1 MTNFLISRQ
10 LIIRDLRNEVEARRE
25 RGVIAADRRGEKE
38 EINPRARTFRTLGRT
53 AINPNSRLLIM
64 HADELSVARFSG
76 VNQLLLSG
84 RLFPT
89 GEPEGRETNPRR
101 TRGCYLPVCQKSR
114 TSPGGW
120 INKLTPRRAAFLT
133 CQGTFPFTHEIP
145 ILSCIKY
152 QASKVTNLPLQI
164 IKYIWKCGK
173 VCTYTLLHSS
183 SIYYS
188 ILVLIIFLFPIYTS

>member
-25 RGVIAADRRGEKE
+25 RGIIAADRRGEKE
-38 EINPRARTFRTLGRT
+38 EINPRERTFRTLGRT

-89 GEPEGRETNPRR
+89 GESEGRETNPRR

-120 INKLTPRRAAFLT
+120 INKLTPRRCLPYLSGILPFYPWNSH
-133 CQGTFPFTHEIP
+133 TFMYKVSSFESNKPPFAN
-145 ILSCIKY
+145 Y
-152 QASKVTNLPLQI
+152 QIYLKMRQSMYIHVFAPL
-164 IKYIWKCGK
+164 
-173 VCTYTLLHSS
+173 
-183 SIYYS
+183 
-188 ILVLIIFLFPIYTS
+188 